1 MKNYKDRLELIER
14 IDRLIRLNATGT
26 ACQLANILGIS
37 RVSVFRL
44 LKYLKTMGAPIKY
57 CKCRKTYFYQ
67 YPVKLSISH
76 ELFNL
81 E

>member
-1 MKNYKDRLELIER
+1 MTNYEEKLHLIER
-14 IDRLIRLNATGT
+14 TDQLIRLNATGT
-26 ACQLANILGIS
+26 ASQLADTLGIS

-57 CKCRKTYFYQ
+57 CKYRKTYYYQ
-67 YPVKLSISH
+67 YPVKLSISY

-81 E
+81 